1 MAEAPKKH
9 GGYRPGAGRK
19 PAAKVKL
26 DVKVPAPEKPKAA
39 KQADPAPALEQPKI
53 TKLDVTVSDCLKH
66 KDPKVFLLALMNDY
80 EADIKLRADAA
91 KALMPFVHA
100 KIEAGVKDAKA
111 EAAKK
116 ASAGKFGAAAPP
128 LRMVK

>member
-1 MAEAPKKH
+1 MADTPKKH

-26 DVKVPAPEKPKAA
+26 DVKVPTDKVEPEAQAP
-39 KQADPAPALEQPKI
+39 EQPKI
-53 TKLDVTVSDCLKH
+53 TKIDVTVSDCLKH
-66 KDPKVFLLALMNDY
+66 KDPQVFLLALMNNY
-80 EADIKLRADAA
+80 EADIKVRADAA

-100 KIEAGVKDAKA
+100 KVEAGVKDAKA

-116 ASAGKFGAAAPP
+116 ASAGKFGAATPP
-128 LRMVK
+128 RLVVNRG